1 MRDPA
6 KQILTTGTG
15 PVNQT
20 RLLTGVAD
28 AVDRAS
34 VVVRHQDGAV
44 RQVGHVNR
52 ATQSTFGGLVQE
64 TISKHF

>member
-6 KQILTTGTG
+6 GQLMITGTW

-28 AVDRAS
+28 AVNRTG

-52 ATQSTFGGLVQE
+52 ATQRTVGGLVQE
-64 TISKHF
+64 AIGKHF

>member
-6 KQILTTGTG
+6 EQILTTGTG

-28 AVDRAS
+28 AVDSAS
-34 VVVRHQDGAV
+34 VVVRNQDRAV

-52 ATQSTFGGLVQE
+52 ATQSTLGCFVQE
-64 TISKHF
+64 AVSKHF